1 MRFYLLDDD
10 KNIIRM
16 VSNLIEDME
25 LGKVVAYETNPESA
39 LRDITAYSPDIC
51 IIDLLMPKLDGSS
64 LIKEIKSTDQDIS
77 FVMIS
82 QVSSEE
88 MISEAYEVGAEFFI
102 HKPINSMEFNR
113 VMKSVIEKRQLKSTL
128 ESIKG
133 MLQIQTGGN
142 IIKRDRNTAI
152 RDKGMGTSSPTSLV
166 MGELGILGEK
176 GTYDLYKVFDG
187 LSDMQKWDVDSIN
200 KIIENMDDSAKTVKQ
215 RMRRSISKALTN
227 IAHMGIEDY
236 TSEMF
241 IKYSGTLFDYQSVK
255 EEMDLIKNKRS
266 VGGKVNIYR
275 FIEGVMVMTSYE

>member
-10 KNIIRM
+10 KNILRM

-25 LGKVVAYETNPESA
+25 LGKVVASETNPEKA
-39 LRDITAYSPDIC
+39 LKDIKAYSPDIC

-64 LIKEIKSTDQDIS
+64 LIKEIKSTDENVS
-77 FVMIS
+77 FIMIS

-113 VMKSVIEKRQLKSTL
+113 VIKSVIEKRQLKSTL

-133 MLQIQTGGN
+133 MLQVQVRSE
-142 IIKRDRNTAI
+142 KPLK
-152 RDKGMGTSSPTSLV
+152 DKGSTSPVSLV

-176 GTYDLYKVFDG
+176 GTYDLLKVFDSLEG
-187 LSDMQKWDVDSIN
+187 RQKWDVDSIN
-200 KIIENMDDSAKTVKQ
+200 KIIDGMNDSPKTVKQ

-227 IAHMGIEDY
+227 IALMGIEDY

-241 IKYSGTLFDYQSVK
+241 TKYSGTLFDYQSVR
-255 EEMDLIKNKRS
+255 EEMDYIRNKKS
-266 VGGKVNIYR
+266 MGGKVNIYR
-275 FIEGVMVMTSYE
+275 FIEGVMVMTTYE